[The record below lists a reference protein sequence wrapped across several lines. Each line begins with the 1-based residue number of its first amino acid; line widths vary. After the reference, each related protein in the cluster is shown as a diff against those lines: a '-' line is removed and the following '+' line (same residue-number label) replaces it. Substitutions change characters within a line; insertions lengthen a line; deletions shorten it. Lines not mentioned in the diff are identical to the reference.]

1 MDQVRVEEESV
12 SEEDKRKISNAEALV
27 EEGFRMYLGE
37 TKAVTLQFHD
47 KVIGWLYDKFGEK
60 LQIRRVGPNLCET
73 QVNVQISPP
82 FWSWLFM
89 MQEDLSLVGPD
100 DLIKEYRVHLSNALN
115 KMS

>member
-1 MDQVRVEEESV
+1 VEEDEICAQAR
-12 SEEDKRKISNAEALV
+12 EQAEKSPELV
-27 EEGFRMYLGE
+27 MQAFRMFQGE
-37 TKAVTLQFHD
+37 PREVTLRFRD
-47 KVIGWLYDKFGEK
+47 RLIGLLYDKFGEG
-60 LQIRRVGPNLCET
+60 LRITRLDNQWCEA
-73 QVNVQISPP
+73 QVTVQISMP